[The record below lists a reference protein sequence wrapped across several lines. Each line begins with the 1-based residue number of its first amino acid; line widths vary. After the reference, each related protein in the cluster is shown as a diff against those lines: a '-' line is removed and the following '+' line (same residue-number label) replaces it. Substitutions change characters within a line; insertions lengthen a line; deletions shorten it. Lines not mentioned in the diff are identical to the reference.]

1 MVAQS
6 LAPAVGMKAVLL
18 AALSALLAA
27 AVGDQVR
34 DTAPWR
40 IIIAPPEEPGEPLVV
55 TGTVYG
61 PDGSTPAPG
70 VTLRLH
76 HTDARGYY
84 SEDGKN
90 EQEPRLH
97 GRLTTDARGRYEFR
111 TIKPAPYPGGRNP
124 AHIHVRTSGGG
135 FPEQW
140 PHEFWF
146 EGDRALTARLL
157 SPFYRKGPFSP
168 VCPSRKDGTG
178 VIRCTRD
185 IRLKSK

>member
-1 MVAQS
+1 MAKG
-6 LAPAVGMKAVLL
+6 LAPGVVMKTVLL
-18 AALSALLAA
+18 AVLSAILSEAPDNPA
-27 AVGDQVR
+27 SQG
-34 DTAPWR
+34 APWR
-40 IIIAPPEEPGEPLVV
+40 IVIAPQEEPGEPLVV
-55 TGTVYG
+55 SGTVYG
-61 PDGSTPAPG
+61 PDGSTPSPG
-70 VTLRLH
+70 VTLELH

-90 EQEPRLH
+90 EREPRLR

-124 AHIHVRTSGGG
+124 AHIHVKASGGG

-146 EGDRALTARLL
+146 EGDRTLTARVL
-157 SPFYRKGPFSP
+157 SPFYGKGRFSP

-185 IRLKSK
+185 IRLKNR